1 MRALDVRPPTGGDPR
16 KRPDQVEEMALVAQA
31 RRELL
36 LRAHRHRLRKE
47 DLEDCYSQATLELLA
62 RARGGRAFSTRAH
75 MANVLEQRFVSR
87 IHDRRRALRG
97 RSPAQ
102 AALDGALPL
111 GDCSDGD
118 VEVADTRAEIDKLV
132 MLRMELRSLGR
143 IVGDL
148 TPDQRL
154 VLISRIDSGMSCA
167 QFCHRFGW
175 SKEKYRKVAQRAR
188 ARLRELLRI
197 EEMAREGSAIR
208 HPAARIESRSSGRG
222 GALSTR

>member
-75 MANVLEQRFVSR
+75 MANVLEQRCVSR

-132 MLRMELRSLGR
+132 MLRMDLRSLGQV
-143 IVGDL
+143 IHKL
-148 TPDQRL
+148 TEDQRL
-154 VLISRIDSGMSCA
+154 VLSSLADSGMECV
-167 QFCHRFGW
+167 QFCDHFGW
-175 SKEKYRKVAQRAR
+175 SKEKYRKVSQRAR
-188 ARLRELLRI
+188 ARLREMMEASEESFPRRMSRLGSSVGEGGRDLL
-197 EEMAREGSAIR
+197 
-208 HPAARIESRSSGRG
+208 
-222 GALSTR
+222 